1 MGKGK
6 CREEAELSGARQQT
20 KPGGG
25 RGGSSAM
32 PTTLVLD
39 DGGVDAFEEEGDD
52 GIIKKISVPVGMWAR

>member
-1 MGKGK
+1 
-6 CREEAELSGARQQT
+6 
-20 KPGGG
+20 
-25 RGGSSAM
+25 M